1 MEKMKRKHEEEI
13 KELQALC
20 VENTLIRHN
29 MNNKRPILFTPTKP
43 KPTKQPW
50 AEHEWT
56 IQGYNDETNKDYKP
70 SATTTMD
77 TIGMHSFT

>member
-1 MEKMKRKHEEEI
+1 MVIARNMTNNIVVEEAFGEQHAQWKIKRLSKDMEKMKRKHEEEI

-43 KPTKQPW
+43 KPTKQP
-50 AEHEWT
+50 
-56 IQGYNDETNKDYKP
+56 
-70 SATTTMD
+70 
-77 TIGMHSFT
+77 